1 MNQRTFET
9 KRNFLART
17 FSRCLAEMCPGVVRL
32 EYHFHEDGSEAAVI
46 RFADGSLHQVEVTGL
61 DLQSSV
67 AAVLA
72 VLSGEVA

>member
-1 MNQRTFET
+1 MTQTALNE
-9 KRNFLART
+9 KKNFLSRT